1 MSNAIRITHGMM
13 TDRLLSDVRRQS
25 AGIATSQQ
33 QMASQKRINSASDDP
48 TGTRQAL
55 RVRADLAEIDA
66 NIAGTDAAQGW
77 TSAAETALGSM
88 TDIIGR
94 VRELVLS
101 AGNDTLKASDRQAIA
116 GELAQYTEQ
125 LKSVGN
131 SKFGDAYI
139 FAGQNSGT
147 APYTPGPSDT
157 YAGDGLPV
165 ARTIGPGQSVQ
176 VNVSGDA
183 VLGGTPGDGKLL
195 DTMRNAMAF
204 LNGGTAADANNLRT
218 TTLRALDANLDT
230 VLTARSTIGATANR
244 VTLAE
249 SRLQDTK
256 LAATDQLSTLEDVD
270 IADVMIRLSSQK
282 TAYQAA
288 LQAGANVIQ
297 TSLMDFL
304 R

>member
-1 MSNAIRITHGMM
+1 MSNSVRITHGMM
-13 TDRLLSDVRRQS
+13 TDRLLTDVRRSS
-25 AGIATSQQ
+25 AGIAQTQQ
-33 QMASQKRINSASDDP
+33 QVSSQKRINSASDDP

-55 RVRADLAEIDA
+55 RLRAELAEVDS
-66 NIAGTDAAQGW
+66 NIAGTESAASW
-77 TSAAETALGSM
+77 TSATETALGSV
-88 TDIIGR
+88 TDIVHR

-101 AGNDTLKASDRQAIA
+101 AGNGTLKASDRQAIA
-116 GELAQYTEQ
+116 GELSQYTEQ
-125 LKSVGN
+125 LKSIGN
-131 SKFGDAYI
+131 AKVGDAYV
-139 FAGQNSGT
+139 FAGQDSKT
-147 APYTPGPSDT
+147 PPYAPGASDA

-195 DTMRNAMAF
+195 DTMRNAIAF
-204 LNGGTAADANNLRT
+204 LNSGTPADVESLRT
-218 TTLRALDANLDT
+218 TTLTALGTNLDT
-230 VLTARSTIGATANR
+230 VLAARSTIGATANR

-256 LAATDQLSTLEDVD
+256 LAATEQLSNVEDVD
-270 IADVMIRLSSQK
+270 LADALIRLSSQK
-282 TAYQAA
+282 TAYQAS

>member
-13 TDRLLSDVRRQS
+13 SERLLGDIRKSS
-25 AGIATSQQ
+25 AEIARSSEQIS
-33 QMASQKRINSASDDP
+33 SQKRINSASDDP

-66 NIAGTDAAQGW
+66 NIAGTDAAAGW
-77 TSAAETALGSM
+77 TGAADTALGSIG
-88 TDIIGR
+88 DIIHR
-94 VRELVLS
+94 VRELVIS
-101 AGNDTLKASDRQAIA
+101 AGNDTLKASDRAGIA
-116 GELAQYTEQ
+116 GELTQYAEQ
-125 LKSVGN
+125 LKNIGN

-139 FAGQNSGT
+139 FAGQDSKN
-147 APYTPGPSDT
+147 APYTPGAVDS
-157 YAGDGLPV
+157 YGGDGLPV

-176 VNVSGDA
+176 VNVSGAA
-183 VLGGTPGDGKLL
+183 VLGGGGGDGQLL
-195 DTMRNAMAF
+195 DTMRTAIAA
-204 LNGGTAADANNLRT
+204 LNGGTAADVNTLRT
-218 TTLRALDANLDT
+218 TTLQSLDRNLDT
-230 VLTARSTIGATANR
+230 VLSARSTIGATANR

-256 LAATDQLSTLEDVD
+256 LAATDQLSQIEGIDFAET
-270 IADVMIRLSSQK
+270 MINLSSQK

-288 LQAGANVIQ
+288 LNAGANVIQ